1 MKDLTASGYV
11 HPAAKQC
18 TWTPDLSNYATKAD
32 LEEVAAPKVI
42 GSGSF
47 RLVMNGDDKAQTRYI
62 TQCDYVIFTVTNDNG
77 RQQELTIY
85 KGSRGNIPGWSR
97 DSFENYAYDAFSYT
111 FNSTGTV
118 FTFTGR
124 YVDDFYAIINY
135 VCYT

>member
-18 TWTPDLSNYATKAD
+18 TWVPDLSNYATKAD